1 MITLDLASPNWTV
14 SSGGLSQNGNVVF
27 APTAAWSTV
36 EYTYAGPINLVGA
49 TLTYLV
55 NFDSSFKASGASIQV
70 YAQAL
75 VAPWNGQWICWFDNS
90 GIIAGTDQTITCNGF
105 TLADLNM
112 TTTDSVKFGL
122 QVSTSPT
129 GTLTIKSA
137 TITPAP

>member
-1 MITLDLASPNWTV
+1 VITLDLASPNWTV

-27 APTAAWSTV
+27 APTTNWSTV
-36 EYTYAGPINLVGA
+36 EYTYTGPLNLVGA

-55 NFDSSFKASGASIQV
+55 NFDSSFKASGASVQV
-70 YAQAL
+70 YAQYL
-75 VAPWNGQWICWFDNS
+75 VDPWPGQWKCWFDNS
-90 GIIAGTDQTITCNGF
+90 AIVAGTDQTITCNEF
-105 TLADLNM
+105 SIAALNV
-112 TTTDSVKFGL
+112 TTTDQVKFGL